1 MNVFYSSF
9 LGDRK
14 KRCRTDKPSKNKASD
29 LFLFTR
35 RRTKVRRVARFV
47 RSIKLIFLN
56 KLCFCID

>member
-29 LFLFTR
+29 LFLLAR

-47 RSIKLIFLN
+47 RSIKLVILN
-56 KLCFCID
+56 NLRFFIV